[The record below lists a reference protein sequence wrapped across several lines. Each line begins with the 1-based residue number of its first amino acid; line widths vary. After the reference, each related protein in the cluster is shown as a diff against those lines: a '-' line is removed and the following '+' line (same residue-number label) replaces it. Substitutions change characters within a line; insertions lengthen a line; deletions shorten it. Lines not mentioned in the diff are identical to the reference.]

1 MITAKSTKAE
11 ILAAYKASCTAYNA
25 AINRLAE
32 PVMSWPVIVNT
43 AKLIARE
50 IADLANDTYRFGR
63 WCRKGFDRMLDEMR
77 MIVNN

>member
-11 ILAAYKASCTAYNA
+11 ILAAYEANCTAYA
-25 AINRLAE
+25 AAMYRLAK
-32 PVMSWPVIVNT
+32 PVISWPAVVNT

-50 IADLANDTYRFGR
+50 AVAFADDAYRFGC
-63 WCRKGFDRMLDEMR
+63 WCRKGFDRVLDEMR